1 MFQTICMTHFSW
13 NFYKNI
19 YFFGKMTNVYDN
31 MGLYLQVT
39 LLTQFLIDNC
49 CKIFGEDML
58 NLFGDSDEDELSDN
72 QGSFL
77 SFCFLEPYTL

>member
-1 MFQTICMTHFSW
+1 
-13 NFYKNI
+13 
-19 YFFGKMTNVYDN
+19 MTNVYDN